1 VDEDEP
7 SALTAYRPIGNLA
20 YISST
25 LDHLRVEI
33 RHDASRTHRMDLVY
47 DAKNKLPK
55 LGRSTE
61 ICDPIRLQ
69 YLCDMDFATRH
80 EPGGEVVVLG
90 VVQ

>member
-1 VDEDEP
+1 
-7 SALTAYRPIGNLA
+7 
-20 YISST
+20 
-25 LDHLRVEI
+25 
-33 RHDASRTHRMDLVY
+33 MDLVY